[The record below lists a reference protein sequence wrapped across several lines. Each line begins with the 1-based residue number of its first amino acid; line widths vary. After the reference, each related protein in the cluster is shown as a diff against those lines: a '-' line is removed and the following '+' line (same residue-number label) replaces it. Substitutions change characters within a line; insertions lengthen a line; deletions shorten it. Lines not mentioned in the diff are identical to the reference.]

1 MPKAPFPYI
10 RGHSFNLKI
19 LMWLMKNQMNWIWIF
34 VALFL
39 FGCGDGKQ
47 KDSDGLI
54 RVDVS
59 KSYPKKELILQDLF
73 DIEYVP
79 LETTDEF
86 ITTGNVRAVGEKVI
100 VTKNNGRLDGDIFLF
115 DRTTGK
121 GILHFDHLGQGG
133 EDYTNILEILLDE
146 KQGEI
151 FVNNHYSR
159 KVVVY
164 DLEGNFKRS
173 WKHNSDTFYD
183 QIGCFDEDYLICH
196 DSGWEKSANESPE
209 KRDYF
214 MFISKQDGKTTS
226 IPLLYDRKISQ
237 LVWSS
242 EGKAMNY
249 PRNKELFPYLGDWLL
264 METSSDTIF
273 RIGKGLDLK
282 PFIVRTP
289 SVQEGREFLLY
300 PGIYSNRY
308 QFMQKVKMEYDFQ
321 TREGFPRTDIAYD
334 KIENKVY
341 EAVVYNGDFLEK
353 MPMKLGVNIFILN
366 IFNNEGVSFTETLYA
381 PDLVEAYNDGKLRGP
396 LKEIASSLD
405 EEDNPVI
412 LIAKYKR

>member
-1 MPKAPFPYI
+1 MINK
-10 RGHSFNLKI
+10 LKKHVRWMSA
-19 LMWLMKNQMNWIWIF
+19 LL
-34 VALFL
+34 VASLL

-47 KDSDGLI
+47 KESDGLI
-54 RVDVS
+54 TVDVS

-381 PDLVEAYNDGKLRGP
+381 PDLVEALNDGKLRGP
-396 LKEIASSLD
+396 LKEIASRLD

>member
-19 LMWLMKNQMNWIWIF
+19 LMWLMKNQMNWIWIL

-47 KDSDGLI
+47 KESDGLI

-86 ITTGNVRAVGEKVI
+86 ITTGNVRAVGEKII

-381 PDLVEAYNDGKLRGP
+381 PDLVKALNDGKLRGP
-396 LKEIASSLD
+396 LKDIASKID

>member
-1 MPKAPFPYI
+1 
-10 RGHSFNLKI
+10 
-19 LMWLMKNQMNWIWIF
+19 MKNQMNWIWIF

>member
-1 MPKAPFPYI
+1 MISK
-10 RGHSFNLKI
+10 
-19 LMWLMKNQMNWIWIF
+19 MKKHVRWMSALL
-34 VALFL
+34 VASLL
-39 FGCGDGKQ
+39 FGCGNGKQ
-47 KDSDGLI
+47 KESDGLI

-133 EDYTNILEILLDE
+133 EDYTNILEILLDD

-381 PDLVEAYNDGKLRGP
+381 PDLVEALNDGKLRGP
-396 LKEIASSLD
+396 LKEIASGLD

>member
-1 MPKAPFPYI
+1 MINK
-10 RGHSFNLKI
+10 LKKHVRWMSA
-19 LMWLMKNQMNWIWIF
+19 LL
-34 VALFL
+34 VASLL
-39 FGCGDGKQ
+39 FGCGNGKQ
-47 KDSDGLI
+47 KESDGLI

-86 ITTGNVRAVGEKVI
+86 ITTGNVRAVGEKII

-381 PDLVEAYNDGKLRGP
+381 PDLVEALNDGKLRGP
-396 LKEIASSLD
+396 LKEIASRLD
-405 EEDNPVI
+405 EEDNPV
-412 LIAKYKR
+412 LMIAKYKK

>member
-1 MPKAPFPYI
+1 
-10 RGHSFNLKI
+10 
-19 LMWLMKNQMNWIWIF
+19 MNWIWIL

-47 KDSDGLI
+47 KESDGLI
-54 RVDVS
+54 TVDVS

-86 ITTGNVRAVGEKVI
+86 ITTGNVRAVGEKII

-196 DSGWEKSANESPE
+196 DSGWENP
-209 KRDYF
+209 
-214 MFISKQDGKTTS
+214 Q
-226 IPLLYDRKISQ
+226 
-237 LVWSS
+237 
-242 EGKAMNY
+242 MNLQK
-249 PRNKELFPYLGDWLL
+249 KEIILCLFP
-264 METSSDTIF
+264 
-273 RIGKGLDLK
+273 
-282 PFIVRTP
+282 
-289 SVQEGREFLLY
+289 
-300 PGIYSNRY
+300 N
-308 QFMQKVKMEYDFQ
+308 KM
-321 TREGFPRTDIAYD
+321 
-334 KIENKVY
+334 
-341 EAVVYNGDFLEK
+341 
-353 MPMKLGVNIFILN
+353 
-366 IFNNEGVSFTETLYA
+366 
-381 PDLVEAYNDGKLRGP
+381 GKL
-396 LKEIASSLD
+396 LAYLFFTIE
-405 EEDNPVI
+405 
-412 LIAKYKR
+412 KYLN

>member
-1 MPKAPFPYI
+1 MINK
-10 RGHSFNLKI
+10 LKKHVRWMSV
-19 LMWLMKNQMNWIWIF
+19 LL
-34 VALFL
+34 VASLL

-47 KDSDGLI
+47 KESDGLI

-381 PDLVEAYNDGKLRGP
+381 PDLVEALNDGKLRGP
-396 LKEIASSLD
+396 LKEIASDLD

>member
-1 MPKAPFPYI
+1 MINK
-10 RGHSFNLKI
+10 LKKHVRWMSA
-19 LMWLMKNQMNWIWIF
+19 LL

-39 FGCGDGKQ
+39 FGCGNGKQ
-47 KDSDGLI
+47 KESDGLI

-86 ITTGNVRAVGEKVI
+86 ITTGNVRAVGEKII

-381 PDLVEAYNDGKLRGP
+381 PDLVEALNDGKLRGP
-396 LKEIASSLD
+396 LKEIASDLD

>member
-1 MPKAPFPYI
+1 MDVGPSCRF
-10 RGHSFNLKI
+10 
-19 LMWLMKNQMNWIWIF
+19 
-34 VALFL
+34 
-39 FGCGDGKQ
+39 GDGKQ
-47 KDSDGLI
+47 KESDGLI

-86 ITTGNVRAVGEKVI
+86 ITTGNVRAVGEKII

-381 PDLVEAYNDGKLRGP
+381 PDLVEALNDGKLRGP

>member
-1 MPKAPFPYI
+1 
-10 RGHSFNLKI
+10 
-19 LMWLMKNQMNWIWIF
+19 MKNQMNWIWIL

-39 FGCGDGKQ
+39 FGCGNGKQ
-47 KDSDGLI
+47 KESDGLI
-54 RVDVS
+54 TVDVS

-86 ITTGNVRAVGEKVI
+86 ITTGNVRAVGEKII

-381 PDLVEAYNDGKLRGP
+381 PDLVEALNDGKLRGP
-396 LKEIASSLD
+396 LKDIASKID

-412 LIAKYKR
+412 MIAKYKK

>member
-1 MPKAPFPYI
+1 MINK
-10 RGHSFNLKI
+10 LKKHVRWMSA
-19 LMWLMKNQMNWIWIF
+19 LL
-34 VALFL
+34 VASLL

-47 KDSDGLI
+47 KESDGLI

-86 ITTGNVRAVGEKVI
+86 ITTGNVRAVGEKII

-381 PDLVEAYNDGKLRGP
+381 PDLVEALNDGKLRGP
-396 LKEIASSLD
+396 LKEIASDLD

-412 LIAKYKR
+412 MIAKYKR

>member
-1 MPKAPFPYI
+1 MINK
-10 RGHSFNLKI
+10 LKKHVRWMSA
-19 LMWLMKNQMNWIWIF
+19 LL
-34 VALFL
+34 VASLL
-39 FGCGDGKQ
+39 FGCGNGKQ
-47 KDSDGLI
+47 KESDGLI

-86 ITTGNVRAVGEKVI
+86 ITTGNVRAVGEKII

-381 PDLVEAYNDGKLRGP
+381 PDLVEALNDGKLRGP
-396 LKEIASSLD
+396 LKEIASRLD

-412 LIAKYKR
+412 LIAKYKK

>member
-1 MPKAPFPYI
+1 MINK
-10 RGHSFNLKI
+10 LKKHVRWMSA
-19 LMWLMKNQMNWIWIF
+19 LL
-34 VALFL
+34 VASLL

-47 KDSDGLI
+47 KESDGLI

-341 EAVVYNGDFLEK
+341 EAVVYNDDFLEK

-381 PDLVEAYNDGKLRGP
+381 PDLVEALNDGKLRGP

>member
-1 MPKAPFPYI
+1 MINK
-10 RGHSFNLKI
+10 LKKHVRWMSA
-19 LMWLMKNQMNWIWIF
+19 LL

-39 FGCGDGKQ
+39 FGCGNGKQ
-47 KDSDGLI
+47 KESDGLI

-86 ITTGNVRAVGEKVI
+86 ITTGNVRAVGEKII

-381 PDLVEAYNDGKLRGP
+381 PDLVEALNDGKLRGP
-396 LKEIASSLD
+396 LKEIASDLD

-412 LIAKYKR
+412 LIAKYKK

>member
-1 MPKAPFPYI
+1 MINK
-10 RGHSFNLKI
+10 LKKHVRWMSA
-19 LMWLMKNQMNWIWIF
+19 LL
-34 VALFL
+34 VASLL

-47 KDSDGLI
+47 KESDGLI

-86 ITTGNVRAVGEKVI
+86 ITTGNVRAVGEKII

-381 PDLVEAYNDGKLRGP
+381 PDLVEALNDGKLRGP

-412 LIAKYKR
+412 LIAKYKK

>member
-1 MPKAPFPYI
+1 MINK
-10 RGHSFNLKI
+10 LKKHVRWMSV
-19 LMWLMKNQMNWIWIF
+19 LL
-34 VALFL
+34 VASLL

-86 ITTGNVRAVGEKVI
+86 ITTGNVRAVGEKII

-381 PDLVEAYNDGKLRGP
+381 PDLVEALNDGKLRGP
-396 LKEIASSLD
+396 LKDIASKID

-412 LIAKYKR
+412 MIAKYKK

>member
-1 MPKAPFPYI
+1 MINK
-10 RGHSFNLKI
+10 LKKHVRWMSA
-19 LMWLMKNQMNWIWIF
+19 LL
-34 VALFL
+34 VASLL

-47 KDSDGLI
+47 KESDGLI

-86 ITTGNVRAVGEKVI
+86 ITTGNVRAVGEKII

-381 PDLVEAYNDGKLRGP
+381 PDLVEALNDGKLRGP

>member
-1 MPKAPFPYI
+1 MINK
-10 RGHSFNLKI
+10 LKKHVRWMSV
-19 LMWLMKNQMNWIWIF
+19 LL
-34 VALFL
+34 VASLL

-381 PDLVEAYNDGKLRGP
+381 PDLVEALNDGKLRGP
-396 LKEIASSLD
+396 LKEIASDLD